1 MAIQDESENG
11 GRAVS
16 LAITIA
22 LCLMLAVSL
31 AAAAWLASRH
41 W

>member
-1 MAIQDESENG
+1 MT
-11 GRAVS
+11 

-22 LCLMLAVSL
+22 LCLMLAASI